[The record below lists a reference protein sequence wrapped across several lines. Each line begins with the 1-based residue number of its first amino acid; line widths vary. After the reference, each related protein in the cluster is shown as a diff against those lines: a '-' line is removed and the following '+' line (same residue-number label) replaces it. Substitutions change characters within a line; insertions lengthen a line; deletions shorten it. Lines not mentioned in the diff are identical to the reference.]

1 MKLDKKYLL
10 NSIEEVLRIASL
22 EECLESLGSENM
34 KVTVAPLSE
43 IIENVGNF
51 GAESRGD
58 GLLNEAWDSYW
69 PEAFNDMR
77 DEIKELT
84 NKGVRAEDLISKYFL
99 EAIKWFYMS
108 PDSIWGWYRDM
119 FGSFA
124 YTFFAEDDP
133 KLKAAMKFVDDIKG
147 FDENE
152 GLDQV
157 MKLWDKIRRRKGRER
172 TGQHWLISLQNT

>member
-84 NKGVRAEDLISKYFL
+84 NKGVRAEDLISNIFL
-99 EAIKWFYMS
+99 RRLSGFI
-108 PDSIWGWYRDM
+108 SILILSGKDIEICLVLLLM
-119 FGSFA
+119 LFLM
-124 YTFFAEDDP
+124 
-133 KLKAAMKFVDDIKG
+133 KILK
-147 FDENE
+147 N
-152 GLDQV
+152 
-157 MKLWDKIRRRKGRER
+157 
-172 TGQHWLISLQNT
+172 